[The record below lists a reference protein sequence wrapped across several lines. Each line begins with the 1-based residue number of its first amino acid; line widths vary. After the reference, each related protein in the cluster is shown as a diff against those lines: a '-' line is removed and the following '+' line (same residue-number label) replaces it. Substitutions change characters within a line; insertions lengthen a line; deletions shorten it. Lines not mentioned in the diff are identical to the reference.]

1 MGHATMEGAK
11 AATKATVEGA
21 KTAAKVTGEVA
32 GKAAKETKYAAID
45 ATAATK
51 AKAESIARD
60 IKARSDI
67 NEAGIIGSAA
77 ALAAKAS
84 MEAEDNALAASEAA
98 AKAAVALTGGTPAD
112 VPIKVSR
119 LNLRYNTVIGVVTGT
134 LASAEQ
140 YQEGSTSAKLIS
152 GTCKGL
158 LAALATELTQAIS
171 LNQTPGAPL
180 VYPPRTPEKF
190 LKTIIDDCIQF
201 NNVGTKYVNF
211 PKIIGMNAPLY
222 TALVPMMPKYL
233 DIGRKL
239 DNISMSEV
247 KSTKMKNIL
256 KESDVARIKDAGKQ
270 IEKSKS
276 SLTKLENEAK

>member
-98 AKAAVALTGGTPAD
+98 AKAAVAL
-112 VPIKVSR
+112 PIKVSR